1 MSRLSLPGQ
10 GALDLIGLNC
20 VEDLW
25 LSDIVGLPCYNI
37 QDSIRPDSLDTHL
50 GAPAFFTARVDVN
63 DLVRVDAL
71 SVRGFKLV
79 DTALTLRHEP
89 QTVSA
94 SPARTPSIELVV
106 DAARPDDVDAVVSI
120 AGTSFRSSRFHL
132 DPLFPSDAADRIKCE
147 WARNLASGE
156 RGVGCLVVRMA
167 ERIVAFLGYLHLE
180 DPEPTSV
187 IDLIAVDTGVQGTGV
202 GTAIVTELLAASAR
216 QGRAVIVGTQAA
228 NRGSVRLYE
237 GLGFRFDSASYVLH
251 GHLTALENS

>member
-1 MSRLSLPGQ
+1 MSRRSLSGQ
-10 GALDLIGLNC
+10 GALDVTGLKC
-20 VEDLW
+20 VDDLW
-25 LSDIVGLPCYNI
+25 LSDIVGMPCYDI
-37 QDSIRPDSLDTHL
+37 QDSTHADSLDTHQ
-50 GAPAFFTARVDVN
+50 GAPAFYTARVDVN
-63 DLVRVDAL
+63 DPVRVGAL

-89 QTVSA
+89 QIVYA
-94 SPARTPSIELVV
+94 SPTRTPSIKLVV
-106 DAARPDDVDAVVSI
+106 DPARPDDVDAVVSI

-156 RGVGCLVVRMA
+156 RGVGCLVARMA
-167 ERIVAFLGYLHLE
+167 ERIVAFLGYLHVE

-187 IDLIAVDTGVQGTGV
+187 IDLIAVDTGVRGAGV
-202 GTAIVTELLAASAR
+202 GAAIVGELLAASAR
-216 QGRAVIVGTQAA
+216 QGRTVLVGTQAA

-237 GLGFRFDSASYVLH
+237 GLGFRLDSASYVLH